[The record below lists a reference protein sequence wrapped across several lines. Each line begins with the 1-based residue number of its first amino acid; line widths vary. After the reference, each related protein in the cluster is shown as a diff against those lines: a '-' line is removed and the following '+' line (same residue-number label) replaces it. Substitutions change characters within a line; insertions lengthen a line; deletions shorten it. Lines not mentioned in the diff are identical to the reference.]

1 MQAAS
6 GGLNAPR
13 SLPCAKELKL
23 MEVLLQ
29 APETR
34 LAPLLACLKG
44 WPLEAQADLANW
56 RNVLKKMHKVLVNA
70 LQKCPRLVALTV
82 TVEKDPE
89 AQEGQK
95 ISDRELAEQVYE
107 VLRFSAM
114 LLENAANKA
123 VYPSAELVMT
133 LLAARNDRIVF
144 EATKV
149 IAMLALPPQVHRYAA
164 DPSSFVEPAAGRNNL
179 LRRRL
184 LTVVQGRGTPK
195 NSMEVVDFLAATD
208 VAAPRDSVFQ
218 FYGEEEQEETKDD
231 TDVSMS
237 RVVTV
242 PIPPYEEVV
251 GPSTPPA
258 EAACA
263 AATSFERL
271 IEQFKIPDSDAWD
284 VTNYV
289 EQHPELTRGVVE
301 LIRVESVDRVPVR
314 VRVAALLV
322 LTALVND
329 RVGRA
334 GGMGV
339 LGRQS
344 NVLQALGVAKGT
356 PHGVFPSLVR
366 FCMAELGDIT
376 ALGSPPTTA
385 GLSSPP
391 PLASESADTDMEMS
405 LAVAF
410 VQATTD
416 LLSPQDAEV
425 VSAPPF
431 RSVNSGNLQEIKLFW
446 VEAVLGLLTAVVAIQ
461 SGAAVLTENGIVPAL
476 LHVLTMPSV
485 SAFHM
490 AVTTQCVQ
498 ALEITVSSHSAAAA
512 LYRDLNGV
520 GILVDRLKLEC
531 ANISGPKTPAGSLA
545 MSESKTVLLLAILA
559 SLSMSFHSQGVMS
572 AGATSRAIRE
582 GSTLN
587 KILLQLLVN
596 VDVFGPVVFA
606 QTAIVV
612 SDVINNDPSSVN
624 HVHAAGLA
632 DVFLKTL
639 TRWDIAELYP
649 SRILLPPSSELLTAV
664 PTVLNALCLTTT
676 HAEKVAKFEPLM
688 HLLDVFAL
696 PQYTEDESTDYCFQ
710 GDTAAVVGAGVFE
723 LMRHVPSFQN
733 AAIQAAVHA
742 LKKVIRFGEENVV
755 SKETPSPA
763 SRAGEK
769 AQGILVRM
777 ATHVA
782 DLLEPL
788 LSKSEHAAY
797 FADLG
802 GIRLLLTLH
811 QLILPRT
818 CSFLDSALPKEKA
831 AVNGGLTD
839 SSLAHNPAVQSITL
853 ALRSYASQQPT
864 NLLGALVKEL
874 GTQMDNLQRAR
885 AKVGLPWYLSES
897 GEGAEGVLSS
907 LPDIDLAE
915 LIGTYDKNHTNTTAE
930 KVMIVGEYLRV
941 LA

>member
-29 APETR
+29 APDTR

-56 RNVLKKMHKVLVNA
+56 RNVLEKMHKVLVNA

-263 AATSFERL
+263 AATSFEQL

-301 LIRVESVDRVPVR
+301 LIRVESVDRVP
-314 VRVAALLV
+314 
-322 LTALVND
+322 
-329 RVGRA
+329 
-334 GGMGV
+334 
-339 LGRQS
+339 S

-376 ALGSPPTTA
+376 ALGSPPTT
-385 GLSSPP
+385 S
-391 PLASESADTDMEMS
+391 
-405 LAVAF
+405 
-410 VQATTD
+410 
-416 LLSPQDAEV
+416 
-425 VSAPPF
+425 
-431 RSVNSGNLQEIKLFW
+431 
-446 VEAVLGLLTAVVAIQ
+446 GLLTAVVAIQ

-545 MSESKTVLLLAILA
+545 LSESKTVLLLAILA

-587 KILLQLLVN
+587 KILLQLLAN

-632 DVFLKTL
+632 DAFLKTL